1 MKTRRKAKPQLL
13 SSMSRSGRRSFKVK
27 PAQATTERARKPSG
41 EELHFLQTLIDT
53 IPNPVF
59 YKDVNNLYLGCN
71 NAFGLRLGLRKEDVI
86 GKSAYDIFPKEMAE
100 KYHGMD
106 LELLNKPGEQAY
118 EDTLLYADGKPHD
131 VIVKKATF
139 TNALGDLAGLV
150 GVTVDITERKRA
162 ERELREAHDQL
173 EIRVRERTAQ
183 LARAV
188 EELRMEIAERKRM
201 EEALQESSEK
211 LKLFA
216 YSVMHDLKSPMMG
229 ISGLTGLLKRQYG
242 GSLDERGKKYCE
254 QILKATEHLAVL
266 VEKIN
271 IYITAKE
278 LPLTIEEIDM
288 QALFRDVEEEFSAL
302 LVSRGVKW
310 VAADSV
316 PSVRADRLSLH
327 RVLRNLV
334 DNALKY
340 GGQGLSRIEIGYEET
355 EGLHEFRVSDDGAG
369 IKKENC
375 EKIFRPFQR
384 NANSKGT
391 EGAGLGLAIV
401 KEIIQRHG
409 GDVWAQ
415 PAGDRGTTFHLTVSK
430 NL

>member
-1 MKTRRKAKPQLL
+1 M
-13 SSMSRSGRRSFKVK
+13 
-27 PAQATTERARKPSG
+27 
-41 EELHFLQTLIDT
+41 QTLIDT

-59 YKDVNNLYLGCN
+59 YKDVRNLYLGCN
-71 NAFGLRLGLRKEDVI
+71 KAFELRLGLSREDVL
-86 GKSAYDIFPKEMAE
+86 GKSAYDLFPKEQAE
-100 KYHGMD
+100 KYHRMD

-118 EDTLLYADGKPHD
+118 EDTLLYADGKLHD

-139 TNALGDLAGLV
+139 TDAGGALAGLV

-162 ERELREAHDQL
+162 QRQLQEAHDQL

-188 EELRMEIAERKRM
+188 EELQLEVAERKRV

-229 ISGLTGLLKRQYG
+229 ISGLTGLLKRQYDD
-242 GSLDERGKKYCE
+242 SLDERGKKYCE
-254 QILKATEHLAVL
+254 QILKATEHLGVL

-271 IYITAKE
+271 VYITAKE

-288 QALFRDVEEEFSAL
+288 ESLLREVEEEFSAPMS
-302 LVSRGVKW
+302 SRGVRW
-310 VAADSV
+310 VV
-316 PSVRADRLSLH
+316 PERVPPVRADKLSLR

-334 DNALKY
+334 DNAFKY
-340 GGQGLSRIEIGYEET
+340 GGIELSEIKIDYEET
-355 EGLHEFRVSDDGAG
+355 KELHKLCVSDDGIG
-369 IKKENC
+369 IKRENC

-384 NANSKGT
+384 NATSKGT

-401 KEIIQRHG
+401 KEIINRHG
-409 GDVWAQ
+409 GDVWAL
-415 PAGDRGTTFHLTVSK
+415 PAGDKGTSFCLTISR